1 MFVDVTI
8 PWTYKGGIL
17 LYDVMLSLF
26 NEENTIVDTNLT
38 LDTYTVI
45 FNMYILSTI
54 FIFAQILPS
63 VCLSVAARQETN
75 SFVAEILALIS
86 FQGLFI
92 IAVQHDILSYKRACV
107 CLQFSLCYTCYCI
120 WRSTTKNHKLLAGN
134 SFVRSVN
141 LLCMPLFP
149 IVFSHALNCGMHL
162 SPHIFFLSFAGELVG
177 LFSVLWCTLLKCI
190 LKYFNLLSVCF

>member
-26 NEENTIVDTNLT
+26 NEENTIVDTNIT
-38 LDTYTVI
+38 LDTYTVM

-75 SFVAEILALIS
+75 SFVGEILALIS

-92 IAVQHDILSYKRACV
+92 IAVQHNILSYKRACV

-120 WRSTTKNHKLLAGN
+120 WRSTTQNHKLLAGN

-149 IVFSHALNCGMHL
+149 IMFSHALNCGMHL
-162 SPHIFFLSFAGELVG
+162 SPYIFFLSFAGEFVG
-177 LFSVLWCTLLKCI
+177 LFSVLWCRLLKCI
-190 LKYFNLLSVCF
+190 LKFFDLLSVRF